1 MNMFKNIKRPER
13 MKAIN
18 CDNCDTIT
26 EVNTAARDSCPKCG
40 SYRTMII
47 KLTGGQCE
55 KKNS

>member
-1 MNMFKNIKRPER
+1 

-26 EVNTAARDSCPKCG
+26 EVNTAARESCPQCG
-40 SYRTMII
+40 SYRITVI
-47 KLTGGQCE
+47 KLTGGQGE